1 MERKNDRKKPADKKP
16 NIKARQSHR
25 ETPERES
32 TQSNSIM
39 ALAVIVL
46 LMLLSGML
54 TSALSDWFKNSQLEK
69 QTADVQTDGLLMS
82 PDELR
87 SFQGFEG
94 LSDQEARGLIHSMQQ
109 FCNITLDMFN
119 HENNLGS
126 I

>member
-1 MERKNDRKKPADKKP
+1 MERKDRKKPVDKKP
-16 NIKARQSHR
+16 NAKAHQSRR
-25 ETPERES
+25 ETPEIKA

-39 ALAVIVL
+39 ALAVIIL

-54 TSALSDWFKNSQLEK
+54 SSAFSEWFKNKPIER
-69 QTADVQTDGLLMS
+69 QTADVQSDGLLIS

-94 LSDQEARGLIHSMQQ
+94 LSDQMTREILYSMQQ
-109 FCNITLDMFN
+109 FCNITLNMFN
-119 HENNLGS
+119 NENKLGS